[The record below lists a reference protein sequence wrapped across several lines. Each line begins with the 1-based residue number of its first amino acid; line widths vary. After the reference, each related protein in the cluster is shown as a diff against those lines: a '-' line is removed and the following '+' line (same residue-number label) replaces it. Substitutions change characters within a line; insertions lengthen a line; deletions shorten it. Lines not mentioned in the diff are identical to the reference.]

1 MKYRAKKKLATLGV
15 ALAGLVAAARA
26 GDMAQESI
34 CIPLAEF
41 KKVRAA
47 MFGKLHDALKDPHGD
62 GPAHMLH
69 AKRIFD
75 SLEFAGKANLTKTE
89 KEKNKAKM
97 QDVYRRRH
105 ASTILGGRML
115 MNGDVHNTP
124 NFLSV
129 VGLKH
134 GRMEQ

>member
-1 MKYRAKKKLATLGV
+1 MKYRTKKKLATLGV

-34 CIPLAEF
+34 CIPLAQLR
-41 KKVRAA
+41 KVRAD
-47 MFGKLHDALKDPHGD
+47 MFAKLQDALKDPHGD

-75 SLEFAGKANLTKTE
+75 SLEFAGKANVTKTE
-89 KEKNKAKM
+89 NNNEKNKA
-97 QDVYRRRH
+97 DARRL
-105 ASTILGGRML
+105 SSCVDYPGWI
-115 MNGDVHNTP
+115 D
-124 NFLSV
+124 NFNAGAPFIPLTFLAVATSR
-129 VGLKH
+129 